1 MIRRFAQHIL
11 ERSEKRIMSFVDV
24 GNVRGQC
31 FTVNIMHTGDAF
43 VDISLQSDLL
53 PSSAENW
60 LVGVESLSCPLDSTR
75 FLDEKHPTLLSLRR
89 IQDGHPFNAPFTYLR
104 TDGLATEF
112 EDVGIEPALREWT
125 DAKCTLRHTDFPCLE
140 FGDLID
146 QIVGWCRNINFLINT
161 VGLNRPDIPYVDNTM
176 FNGVWDAHTMA
187 ALPADKKTFQ
197 HLKVRLSSS
206 GSLSIIGSNM
216 FWSNFY
222 IEASSYMQALTGLP
236 GIIAYNVEDEEPHT
250 DWVGPMFVQEYV
262 NDYEDPNDD
271 EAYEESEI
279 TGVISLWGSADSRL
293 SISVATDLP
302 IQRSLTITDD
312 NQCRDFSIGSFDL
325 NNEISISTEVT
336 NQLTSV
342 FQFTSQSRAGH
353 IALKPSGP
361 PNYWV
366 QMSPAVNLRHLR
378 VRLMIRE
385 RVWDELSGLWGI
397 KNKVLPIGAHQTW
410 QCNLLFAR
418 KTH

>member
-1 MIRRFAQHIL
+1 
-11 ERSEKRIMSFVDV
+11 
-24 GNVRGQC
+24 
-31 FTVNIMHTGDAF
+31 
-43 VDISLQSDLL
+43 
-53 PSSAENW
+53 
-60 LVGVESLSCPLDSTR
+60 
-75 FLDEKHPTLLSLRR
+75 
-89 IQDGHPFNAPFTYLR
+89 
-104 TDGLATEF
+104 
-112 EDVGIEPALREWT
+112 
-125 DAKCTLRHTDFPCLE
+125 
-140 FGDLID
+140 
-146 QIVGWCRNINFLINT
+146 
-161 VGLNRPDIPYVDNTM
+161 
-176 FNGVWDAHTMA
+176 
-187 ALPADKKTFQ
+187 
-197 HLKVRLSSS
+197 
-206 GSLSIIGSNM
+206 M

-250 DWVGPMFVQEYV
+250 NWVGAMLVQEYV

-279 TGVISLWGSADSRL
+279 TGLISLWGSADSRL